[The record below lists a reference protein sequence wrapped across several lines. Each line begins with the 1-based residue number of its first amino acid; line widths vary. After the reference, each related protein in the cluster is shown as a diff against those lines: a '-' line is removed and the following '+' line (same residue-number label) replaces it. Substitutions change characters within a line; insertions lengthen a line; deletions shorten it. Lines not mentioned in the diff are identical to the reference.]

1 MMSKQQE
8 GVGHPLEEL
17 RDERAVDWTIVRS
30 LLTANEATS
39 QALESHLLRAYY
51 RESGEI
57 ETESTEAYLERAIAR
72 HERILEDLEF
82 ARDLLDER

>member
-1 MMSKQQE
+1 MSKQQE

-17 RDERAVDWTIVRS
+17 PDKRAVDWTIVRS

-39 QALESHLLRAYY
+39 RALESHLLQAYY
-51 RESGEI
+51 DESGGAK
-57 ETESTEAYLERAIAR
+57 TESTEQYVERAIAR
-72 HERILEDLEF
+72 HERIVEDLRL

>member
-1 MMSKQQE
+1 MSKQQE

-17 RDERAVDWTIVRS
+17 PDERAVDWTIVRS

-39 QALESHLLRAYY
+39 RALESHLLQAYY
-51 RESGEI
+51 DESKGAK
-57 ETESTEAYLERAIAR
+57 TESTEQYVERAIAR
-72 HERILEDLEF
+72 HERIIEDLQF